1 MWKVALIVSLAQ
13 PSSADVE
20 RVFSTY
26 RRLWAKNQMRTLFD
40 KKKLAVKLNWNNRVD
55 SRPKREYE
63 MFTAIRGNRQETTE
77 ADTNNESEEDDEDF
91 SQDEGDHGT
100 YEEPLVIE

>member
-1 MWKVALIVSLAQ
+1 
-13 PSSADVE
+13 
-20 RVFSTY
+20 
-26 RRLWAKNQMRTLFD
+26 MRTLFD

-63 MFTAIRGNRQETTE
+63 MFTTIRGNRQETTE
-77 ADTNNESEEDDEDF
+77 AVTNNESQEDDEDF

>member
-1 MWKVALIVSLAQ
+1 M
-13 PSSADVE
+13 
-20 RVFSTY
+20 
-26 RRLWAKNQMRTLFD
+26 
-40 KKKLAVKLNWNNRVD
+40 D

-91 SQDEGDHGT
+91 SQDEDDHGT